1 MNEAPITAAA
11 ERSTPRPRI
20 LLFDHTAVL
29 SGGELALLSLVSQ
42 LDQRLYEPIVLIGQ
56 PGPLVDRMQHLVATH
71 VLELDARVKDT
82 RKDVMGWRT
91 VVDPAKMWA
100 SATYVFRLAGKFNE
114 LRADVVHTNS
124 LKSDL
129 LGGLAAKMAGLPLI
143 WHIRDRIADDYLP
156 RRVVQVFRRLCRILP
171 NRIIANSRSTL
182 ATLHL
187 PNAQHSYVISSGFN
201 TDRFREAGQ
210 RTESLAAALSSGLP
224 IRIGVVGRISPWKG
238 QEIFIRAAQQVHEA
252 FPDTQ
257 FFIIGAPLFGEQE
270 FETSLHALVEECHLG
285 AAVHFTGFREDVA
298 TAIGELHILVHAST
312 IAEPLGQVIAQ
323 GMAAR
328 KPVVATIGGGPSEIV
343 SDRETGLM
351 VPPGD
356 AAAMAAA
363 ILDLL
368 HHPDFA
374 ESLAERA
381 QSYAMEQFSEAHV
394 ARQVERV
401 YADLLGS

>member
-1 MNEAPITAAA
+1 MNETTSKTGGRP
-11 ERSTPRPRI
+11 TPRPRI
-20 LLFDHTAVL
+20 LFFDHTAVL

-42 LDQRLYEPIVLIGQ
+42 LDQSLYEPIVLIGQ
-56 PGPLVDRMQHLVATH
+56 QGPLVDRMQHLAATH

-100 SATYVFRLAGKFNE
+100 SVTYVFRLASRFNE

-129 LGGLAAKMAGLPLI
+129 LGGLAAKIAGLPLL
-143 WHIRDRIADDYLP
+143 WHIRDRIDEDYLP
-156 RRVVQVFRRLCRILP
+156 RRVVKVFRRLCRVVP
-171 NRIIANSRSTL
+171 DRIIANSRSTL

-187 PNAQHSYVISSGFN
+187 PDTRHSYVVSSGFN
-201 TDRFREAGQ
+201 TDRFRQEGQ
-210 RTESLAAALSSGLP
+210 RAEPLPAALSGGHP

-238 QEIFIRAAQQVHEA
+238 QEIFIRAAQRVHEE
-252 FPDTQ
+252 FPGTQ

-270 FETSLHALVEECHLG
+270 FERSLHTLVEECNLG
-285 AAVHFTGFREDVA
+285 SAVQFAGFREDVA

-328 KPVVATIGGGPSEIV
+328 KPVIATIGGGPSEIV
-343 SDRETGLM
+343 TDRKTGLM

-356 AAAMAAA
+356 ADAMAAA
-363 ILDLL
+363 MLDLL
-368 HHPDFA
+368 HRPDFA
-374 ESLAERA
+374 EALAERA
-381 QSYAMEQFSEAHV
+381 QRYALDQFSEARV
-394 ARQVERV
+394 ARQVEAV
-401 YADLLGS
+401 YADLLC

>member
-1 MNEAPITAAA
+1 MTEATIKARA
-11 ERSTPRPRI
+11 RHVPRPRI
-20 LLFDHTAVL
+20 LFFDHTAVL

-42 LDQRLYEPIVLIGQ
+42 LDQGLYEPIVLIGQ
-56 PGPLVDRMQHLVATH
+56 HGPLVERIQHLAATH

-91 VVDPAKMWA
+91 VVDPTKMWA
-100 SATYVFRLAGKFNE
+100 SLTYVFRLAGKFNE
-114 LRADVVHTNS
+114 LRADAIHTNS

-129 LGGLAAKMAGLPLI
+129 LGGLAAKIAGLPLL
-143 WHIRDRIADDYLP
+143 WHIRDRIDEDYLP

-171 NRIIANSRSTL
+171 DRIIANSRSTL

-187 PNAQHSYVISSGFN
+187 PDTRHSCVISSGFN
-201 TDRFREAGQ
+201 TDRFRQEGQ
-210 RTESLAAALSSGLP
+210 RTEPLAQALSSGAP
-224 IRIGVVGRISPWKG
+224 VRIGVVGRISPWKG
-238 QEIFIRAAQQVHEA
+238 QEIFIRAAQQVHQA
-252 FPDTQ
+252 FPNTQ
-257 FFIIGAPLFGEQE
+257 FYIIGAPLFGEQE
-270 FETSLHALVEECHLG
+270 FEASLHTLVEECHLG
-285 AAVHFTGFREDVA
+285 SAIHFTGFREDVA

-343 SDRETGLM
+343 TDRETGLM

-356 AAAMAAA
+356 APAMASA

-368 HHPDFA
+368 HHPEFA
-374 ESLAERA
+374 ETLADHA
-381 QSYAMEQFSEAHV
+381 QHYALSQFSEARV
-394 ARQVERV
+394 ARQVEAV
-401 YADLLGS
+401 YEELLRG